1 MSTPQPLPPEEAL
14 WDANDVACYLK
25 ASRAWVYM
33 KSEQG
38 VLPCLRIGGLVRFD
52 PAGVRAWAM
61 QGASRPA
68 RTARTKSGP
77 LLSVAGATLA
87 IASKEA

>member
-1 MSTPQPLPPEEAL
+1 MNTPQALPPEEAL
-14 WDANDVACYLK
+14 WDANDVARYLK

-38 VLPCLRIGGLVRFD
+38 ALPCLRIGGLVRFN
-52 PAGVRAWAM
+52 PATVRAWAL

-68 RTARTKSGP
+68 RVKP
-77 LLSVAGATLA
+77 PPVLSVPSATVA
-87 IASKEA
+87 ATSHGG